1 MALDRQTVAKRYG
14 QALFEVAQAK
24 GVRNETLAELN
35 QIKQALDAE
44 PEFITFMTSPSIKH
58 EDKLAILKQ
67 ITDEASELT
76 TNLLNMLYDY
86 GRIFNLE
93 DIIDEFNRLNDEFEK
108 VVRVKVTTAIELDE
122 DQKAKL
128 ATSFANVVGAEKVLI
143 DPVVNPDI
151 IGGVIM
157 QSASVVYDGSIKSKI
172 EGIKRLLLQ

>member
-67 ITDEASELT
+67 ITDEASELISLM
-76 TNLLNMLYDY
+76 NLTD
-86 GRIFNLE
+86 
-93 DIIDEFNRLNDEFEK
+93 
-108 VVRVKVTTAIELDE
+108 
-122 DQKAKL
+122 
-128 ATSFANVVGAEKVLI
+128 
-143 DPVVNPDI
+143 
-151 IGGVIM
+151 
-157 QSASVVYDGSIKSKI
+157 
-172 EGIKRLLLQ
+172 